1 LDFVTF
7 HVSVGSSLQAHPNH
21 TSKHQEY
28 ISMIDMMFASA
39 RLADKSAR
47 IVVLTNRNT
56 DLRNCSTHID
66 AIVRSDVDTSKLM
79 LERAQNQ
86 LRYVEKSNFE
96 APIVILDSDILINA
110 PLEPVFNLD
119 FDVAL
124 TWRANKDQPI
134 NGGLFILNNIR
145 PNVSRQFFRKFC
157 AIFRERYSDQARWY
171 GDQLALR
178 DCVGIPS
185 TQIRGMPLV
194 EVDGCRILLLPCEI
208 YNFSPDNKY
217 SSIKVDQP
225 DKVVLH
231 FKGQRKR
238 LMAPYWY
245 AWLRPRK
252 SFSPFVH
259 LRAMRERKAIA
270 RLLASEVTGAS
281 DSSELKA

>member
-1 LDFVTF
+1 MEFVTF
-7 HVSVGSSLQAHPNH
+7 HVSMGDSFQAHPNH
-21 TSKHQEY
+21 SSKPQEY

-47 IVVLTNRNT
+47 LVVLTNHNT
-56 DLRNCSTHID
+56 DLRNCSTNID
-66 AIVRSDVDTSKLM
+66 TVVRSDIDTSKLM

-86 LRYVEKSNFE
+86 LRYVEMSDFE
-96 APIVILDSDILINA
+96 APIVIIDSDILINT
-110 PLEPVFNLD
+110 PLDPVFNLD

-134 NGGLFILNNIR
+134 NGGLLILNNVR

-157 AIFRERYSDQARWY
+157 SIFRESYSDQALWY

-178 DCVGIPS
+178 DCVGIPF
-185 TQIRGMPLV
+185 TQMRGMSLV
-194 EVDGCRILLLPCEI
+194 EIDGCRVLLLPCEV
-208 YNFSPDNKY
+208 YNFSPVNEF

-225 DKVVLH
+225 DKVVIH

-238 LMAPYWY
+238 LMAPYWF

-259 LRAMRERKAIA
+259 LRARRERKAIA
-270 RLLASEVTGAS
+270 RLLVSEASGAS
-281 DSSELKA
+281 DSKELKV